1 MKIIQK
7 NLSAILALSL
17 ISASISLISTQISFA
32 ATPAGKSITGAAAQK
47 LLDAAYS
54 KSEKYISKS
63 PYTISTKQYNGGDTL
78 ETDLYSAD
86 KNGNVL
92 NRTLSGDESILIGNE
107 YYTNEETGLNAN
119 DLAIAKK
126 LGLNTKAKFS
136 HTKITQ
142 MQPPMSAQEWNESLR
157 SSAIRSYTS
166 TYPLSDIIKNDPK
179 IKLTMK
185 TQGKK
190 QILTYNDPILGGRD
204 QWTIENGIVTSH
216 VIYNSKNKVEFNATL
231 LTSAATITKPKGPFF
246 ELGVLLADPKFK
258 ASQG

>member
-1 MKIIQK
+1 MKNNQK
-7 NLSAILALSL
+7 ILSTILALTL
-17 ISASISLISTQISFA
+17 LPVGVSLISTPTSFA
-32 ATPAGKSITGAAAQK
+32 ATPASKSITGAAAQK
-47 LLDAAYS
+47 LLNDAYA

-63 PYTISTKQYNGGDTL
+63 PYTISTKQYNGGDSL
-78 ETDLYSAD
+78 EKDLYSAD

-92 NRTLSGDESILIGNE
+92 NRKLNGDESILIGKE

-119 DLAIAKK
+119 DIAIAKK

-136 HTKITQ
+136 HAKITE

-166 TYPLSDIIKNDPK
+166 TYPLSDIIKNNPK
-179 IKLTMK
+179 IKLTLK

-190 QILTYNDPILGGRD
+190 QMLTYNDPILGGRD
-204 QWTIENGIVTSH
+204 LWTIDNGMITSH
-216 VIYNSKNKVEFNATL
+216 VIYNNENKVEFNATL

-246 ELGVLLADPKFK
+246 ELGVLLTDPKFK